1 MEELLYRALEAKA
14 QQDLMNSILFAII
27 KKSCD
32 GELTIK
38 MEELDSLDIGG
49 VEIQMDHENK
59 SVTIKTVDHEIMK
72 AMHEKASKSM
82 QVTKEEAHVHNM
94 NKLLKGKNARYAAGS
109 YSDKAAQD
117 RADKGGVQ

>member
-49 VEIQMDHENK
+49 VEIQMDHEAK
-59 SVTIKTVDHEIMK
+59 SVTIKTVDHAVMQ
-72 AMHEKASKSM
+72 AMHEK
-82 QVTKEEAHVHNM
+82 QGQEIN
-94 NKLLKGKNARYAAGS
+94 
-109 YSDKAAQD
+109 
-117 RADKGGVQ
+117 

>member
-38 MEELDSLDIGG
+38 MDELDSLDIGG
-49 VEIQMDHENK
+49 VEVKVDQEAK
-59 SVTIKTVDHEIMK
+59 TVTIKTVDQEIMRLCTRK
-72 AMHEKASKSM
+72 PL
-82 QVTKEEAHVHNM
+82 VI
-94 NKLLKGKNARYAAGS
+94 
-109 YSDKAAQD
+109 
-117 RADKGGVQ
+117 

>member
-49 VEIQMDHENK
+49 VEIQMDHETK
-59 SVTIKTVDHEIMK
+59 SVTIKTVDHAVMQ
-72 AMHEKASKSM
+72 AMHEK
-82 QVTKEEAHVHNM
+82 QGQEIN
-94 NKLLKGKNARYAAGS
+94 
-109 YSDKAAQD
+109 
-117 RADKGGVQ
+117 

>member
-49 VEIQMDHENK
+49 VEIQMNHENK

-72 AMHEKASKSM
+72 AMHEKAS
-82 QVTKEEAHVHNM
+82 
-94 NKLLKGKNARYAAGS
+94 
-109 YSDKAAQD
+109 SDLN
-117 RADKGGVQ
+117 